1 MFGFRARRRTSRM
14 ADFWVLIFVLGFFGL
29 CVAFVYGC
37 DKIIGP
43 DDEADLDDEADDGRG
58 PTPRSR

>member
-1 MFGFRARRRTSRM
+1 M
-14 ADFWVLIFVLGFFGL
+14 ADFWVLIFVHGFFAL

-43 DDEADLDDEADDGRG
+43 DDEADLDDEPDDGG
-58 PTPRSR
+58 VYTEIEVTA

>member
-1 MFGFRARRRTSRM
+1 M
-14 ADFWVLIFVLGFFGL
+14 ADLLVVVLVLGFFGL

-43 DDEADLDDEADDGRG
+43 DDEADLEAPAATGAGDAE
-58 PTPRSR
+58 PLVTT

>member
-1 MFGFRARRRTSRM
+1 M
-14 ADFWVLIFVLGFFGL
+14 ADLLVLVLVLGFFGL

-43 DDEADLDDEADDGRG
+43 DDEADLEAPPSTGAGDAE
-58 PTPRSR
+58 PLVTT